1 MKTKKLPS
9 FNPNAFSRIASGT
22 EIIGGQIRT
31 SCEIRFDGTY
41 IGNIES
47 TSRVIIGENASI
59 KGDIVCEN
67 LDIWGKLEGNVTVK
81 DTMTL
86 RSEAAFSGSV
96 VSGRLVVEMG
106 ANFHG
111 DNHPYTPEAA
121 AGSET
126 ETTEEK
132 TDKEK

>member
-1 MKTKKLPS
+1 MKTKKLPN

-22 EIIGGQIRT
+22 ELIGGQIRT
-31 SCEIRFDGTY
+31 SCEIRFDGIYT
-41 IGNIES
+41 GNIES
-47 TSRVIIGENASI
+47 TSRVIIGESASI

-86 RSEAAFSGSV
+86 RSEAVFSGSV

-106 ANFHG
+106 ASFHG
-111 DNHPYTPEAA
+111 DNHPYVPEEAA
-121 AGSET
+121 SESKA
-126 ETTEEK
+126 ENEEK
-132 TDKEK
+132 SKKK